1 MNKKTLA
8 IVATV
13 FSVIYLLNP
22 TLGVFEIVPDN
33 IPFIGNLDEATI
45 TALLIWAIS
54 ILRGKE
60 ISFRGSVPSKEEKQA
75 DAEVVDDK

>member
-1 MNKKTLA
+1 MNKKVWA
-8 IVATV
+8 IIAAVIS
-13 FSVIYLLNP
+13 SVYLLNP

-54 ILRGKE
+54 VIRGKE
-60 ISFRGSVPSKEEKQA
+60 ISFQNSDPVEQAKPAQKADEE
-75 DAEVVDDK
+75 